1 MAGAGGG
8 GTDPSVG
15 ETTAPDSTEAPA
27 TPAPVPLPF
36 PGKPG
41 VGGFDSNPE
50 LQLFDFSAGRWY
62 EFPHFDV
69 NSGYVINDPQ
79 RYVDANGRVLV
90 RLVNRAE
97 NGEGSYFQIIAR
109 LEGTIEP

>member
-1 MAGAGGG
+1 
-8 GTDPSVG
+8 
-15 ETTAPDSTEAPA
+15 
-27 TPAPVPLPF
+27 VPLPF

-41 VGGFDSNPE
+41 VGAFDQNPE

-62 EFPHFDV
+62 EFPHFNV
-69 NSGYVINDPQ
+69 NSGYVIKDPQ